1 MQVSSEGEADMRT
14 GMKATAGMALKE
26 TDMTKGTTKKSAY
39 VMFQNVGAAD
49 FFALFL
55 VGFTDKAG
63 DANSIGMFGSGFK
76 LAVTAAL
83 RLGIDLALYLDRDK
97 VTFKTA
103 PRKVK
108 GEDVEQLVFVRQTPD
123 GTVEEHNTNLTLGYG
138 AKDWKKP
145 WVVFREVLANCR
157 DADPRGYEVVA
168 GVEPKGREG
177 FTRVFVEA
185 TEDILEIY
193 RNLDSFFKEERSATF
208 VCDDGRVY
216 PKCAPEGHTFFY
228 CKGMYVLNTRDHSL
242 YDLDLYHMPIN
253 ESRDASTENLLSHVL
268 QLLDSCPPEIKA
280 EIMRFAIAKSQE
292 GIHTLEG
299 DLYWTQTRK
308 PYAWVDAFRRAF
320 PDHVLCSFSDVEF
333 QSMIRLGR
341 KAVRATREMY
351 RLLSS
356 QGVLTAEK
364 VLRDEQEGQ
373 REVFQPEGYLKE
385 SFDNAFAKLA
395 TRLPEINRLSI
406 NFVRL
411 PASERN
417 VSFITCSRARGEY
430 QFSET
435 ILKSGQKAIS
445 LALVDALAQTKSVSG
460 KCDLD
465 YENELMG
472 MVLECVGE

>member
-1 MQVSSEGEADMRT
+1 MNRA
-14 GMKATAGMALKE
+14 
-26 TDMTKGTTKKSAY
+26 TTKKTGY
-39 VMFQNVGAAD
+39 VMFQNAGAAD

-63 DANSIGMFGSGFK
+63 DPNCIGMFGSGFK

-83 RLGIDLALYLDRDK
+83 RLGIGLTLYLDRDK

-103 PRKVK
+103 SRKVK
-108 GEDVEQLVFVRQTPD
+108 GEDVEQLVFVRETPE
-123 GTVEEHNTNLTLGYG
+123 GVQEEHATNLTLGYG

-145 WVVFREVLANCR
+145 WVVFREMLANCR

-168 GVEPKGREG
+168 GVEPRGREG

-185 TEDILEIY
+185 TEEIMEIY
-193 RNLDSFFKEERSATF
+193 RNMDSFFKEERSATF

-216 PKCAPEGHTFFY
+216 PKCAPEGHTYFY
-228 CKGMYVLNTRDHSL
+228 CKGMYVLSTRDHSL

-268 QLLDSCPPEIKA
+268 QLFDSCPPDIKSEIV
-280 EIMRFAIAKSQE
+280 RFAIEKSQE
-292 GIHTLEG
+292 GVHTLEG
-299 DLYWTQTRK
+299 DLYWTQTRR
-308 PYAWVDAFRRAF
+308 PFAWVDAFRRTF
-320 PDHVLCSFSDVEF
+320 PDHVLCSFSDVEY

-356 QGVLTAEK
+356 HGVLTAEK

-385 SFDNAFAKLA
+385 SFDRAFSKVANC
-395 TRLPEINRLSI
+395 LPELHRL
-406 NFVRL
+406 NVTFVRL
-411 PASERN
+411 PTSERN
-417 VSFITCSRARGEY
+417 VSFVTCSRARGEY

-435 ILKSGQKAIS
+435 LLKSGPKAIS

-465 YENELMG
+465 YENELMQ
-472 MVLECVGE
+472 MVLECVEE